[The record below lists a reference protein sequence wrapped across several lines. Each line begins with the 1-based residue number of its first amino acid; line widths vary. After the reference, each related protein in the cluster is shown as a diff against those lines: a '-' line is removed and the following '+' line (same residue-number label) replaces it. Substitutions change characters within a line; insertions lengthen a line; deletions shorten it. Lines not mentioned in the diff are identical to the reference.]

1 MRVPVPQEVAPE
13 LLARL
18 LAAKPLWDAYI
29 TPDGLSVLHDVGDL
43 PEEPDDFDDAD
54 GPDRSEMTDD
64 HDGSDWPDEPD
75 EPEPDG
81 PDGGKRQ
88 KGKRGRKKARA
99 PEETPAANITSPS
112 GGGPLELS
120 VVRDILA
127 LISRGRHAGCKIKLH
142 WRPDEIAPHPVLK
155 SAGPWM
161 VAESLPEDG
170 APAPVG
176 ADLSPEPTCPPAVAP
191 EDPGPPGQ
199 NEPAAPAEAWEPEE
213 AGPEAPGDETNINP
227 AAGGPADQCSE
238 AGQDNN
244 EGGADSEP
252 AEASAGLAEEKV
264 EKDEM
269 KEAGTTEVETAG
281 KSDIIADGPAEG
293 AEINEDGATEKTEPA
308 DQTTEGAESNYADER
323 GLTEEKETPETS
335 DAAGRSILPPPP
347 VQDFQDYSP
356 VQPVRPPVLV
366 CPAPSPSPRLKAW
379 LDLAASALTNYLTPP
394 PGAPRTKGAKTLIF
408 DEAPALLA
416 AVALSAGAGEVTAVC
431 SPGPRA
437 GFAMRTA
444 GKNGFGDRLT
454 VLQAGLPPWP
464 QKTTLPWV
472 GYFDLIVINYS
483 PYLTTKFM
491 RAASSWLAAPNSRL
505 VVAGLHVGQQ
515 TSLVI
520 KAASR
525 VGMSLLETSTSEQ
538 WTVMSLLRR
547 RVSEFPVW
555 EWSPGDLLSN
565 LSEDEQEAL
574 AEADRLDGRRPSRA
588 GALDLSDLA
597 EDTYEELEDDGTDGL
612 GADAQNREL
621 RSTLDNVFYADNDP
635 DFPLAASDRTGYET
649 FLQGTDDD
657 ADASL
662 HPGEDEDEPPRA
674 ARDDLDDLDYDGL
687 EELLE
692 DVSEKIDDDAEQ
704 TDAAAEEN
712 TSETD
717 AGEGQDE
724 TPGESA
730 EENEPAIEDH
740 ISEDDDAAADQKDGS
755 TDAEDSEENSDG
767 EENIEDEDGDD
778 DVDGDDVDG
787 DDVDDDYDDDDYDD
801 DDYGEDEDEDGDD
814 NIDGDDVDDDDDDDG
829 DDEGDI
835 GDKEKE

>member
-29 TPDGLSVLHDVGDL
+29 TPDGLSVLRDAGDL

-54 GPDRSEMTDD
+54 GPDRSETTDD
-64 HDGSDWPDEPD
+64 HDGTDWPD

-81 PDGGKRQ
+81 PDGGRRQ

-99 PEETPAANITSPS
+99 PEETAAADITSPS

-127 LISRGRHAGCKIKLH
+127 LISRGRHAECKIKLH
-142 WRPDEIAPHPVLK
+142 WRPGEIAPHPVLK

-161 VAESLPEDG
+161 VAESPPGDG
-170 APAPVG
+170 APAPLG
-176 ADLSPEPTCPPAVAP
+176 AGLSPEPTGPPAGAP
-191 EDPGPPGQ
+191 EDPGPPGP
-199 NEPAAPAEAWEPEE
+199 NEPAAPAEAWEPEK
-213 AGPEAPGDETNINP
+213 AWPEAPGDETNINP
-227 AAGGPADQCSE
+227 AAGGPADQCPE
-238 AGQDNN
+238 AGQDDN

-252 AEASAGLAEEKV
+252 AEASAGLAEEKG
-264 EKDEM
+264 EKDGVR
-269 KEAGTTEVETAG
+269 EAGTTEGETAE
-281 KSDIIADGPAEG
+281 KSEIIAGGPAEG
-293 AEINEDGATEKTEPA
+293 AGINEDGATEKTEPA
-308 DQTTEGAESNYADER
+308 DRTTEGAESNYADER
-323 GLTEEKETPETS
+323 GPTEDKETPGTS
-335 DAAGRSILPPPP
+335 GAAGRSILPPPP

-356 VQPVRPPVLV
+356 VRPVRPPVLV
-366 CPAPSPSPRLKAW
+366 CPAPNPSPRLKAW

-408 DEAPALLA
+408 DEDPALLA
-416 AVALSAGAGEVTAVC
+416 AVSLSAGAGEVTAVC

-444 GKNGFGDRLT
+444 GKNGFGGRLT

-483 PYLTTKFM
+483 PYLTIKFM

-505 VVAGLHVGQQ
+505 VVSGLHVGQQ

-612 GADAQNREL
+612 GADAQDREL

-649 FLQGTDDD
+649 FLQGTD

-662 HPGEDEDEPPRA
+662 PPGEDEDEPPRA

-704 TDAAAEEN
+704 TDASADEEN
-712 TSETD
+712 TSGTDAGEENTSGTD

-724 TPGESA
+724 TPGKGA

-740 ISEDDDAAADQKDGS
+740 ISEDDDAAADQKDGGA
-755 TDAEDSEENSDG
+755 DAENSEGNSDG

-778 DVDGDDVDG
+778 DVDGDDVD
-787 DDVDDDYDDDDYDD
+787 DDDDDD
-801 DDYGEDEDEDGDD
+801 DDGEDENEDGDV
-814 NIDGDDVDDDDDDDG
+814 NIDGDDVDDDDDDG
-829 DDEGDI
+829 EDEGDI